1 MNTIQFMNVRLER
14 KPIVVQQLIR
24 KFNYPG
30 LYKRMYMA
38 RYDRKLYYK
47 DMLITWELW
56 NKETYYTAN
65 GVRYDNK
72 MYMAAALGINYHSV
86 KSRKGDEWYFK
97 GIHFRK
103 FDNLTI
109 CRDKAD
115 PLGKHISLKNEPK
128 KEALTAVKAT
138 FDVYKFNGIKLV
150 RKFLNGNLV
159 NTYAYDRGAQYLKA

>member
-1 MNTIQFMNVRLER
+1 MNTIQFMNIRLER
-14 KPIVVQQLIR
+14 KPISIPILIR
-24 KFNYPG
+24 KFNYEG
-30 LYKRMYMA
+30 IYKRMYML
-38 RYDRKLYYK
+38 RYDRKMYYK

-56 NKETYYTAN
+56 NKETYWTAN

-72 MYMAAALGINYHSV
+72 MKMAAMLGINYHSV

-103 FDNLTI
+103 FENLTL
-109 CRDKAD
+109 CTDTSD
-115 PLGKHISLKNEPK
+115 PEGKHIELKHKPREILVP
-128 KEALTAVKAT
+128 VQAT
-138 FDVYKFNGIKLV
+138 YDVYNLNGIQLV